1 MTSPPHCFSAHVD
14 GGLPGGQRLQ
24 LFNRFRELIRFH
36 IVGITPERTVSP
48 AAVPGVFLCLS
59 PAATA
64 FYMNISYA
72 VFCLKNTRLPIT
84 SAMGYIAAP
93 LHQAAVPW

>member
-1 MTSPPHCFSAHVD
+1 MFGSFAACCDVLHRPPFGFEIIGYQRPMTSPPHCFSAHVD

-59 PAATA
+59 PAAKA
-64 FYMNISYA
+64 FYMNI
-72 VFCLKNTRLPIT
+72 LD
-84 SAMGYIAAP
+84 
-93 LHQAAVPW
+93 